1 MAVHFAGN
9 DLLVELAVVL
19 DGIVVAVGQDTR
31 SKLLFAVIA
40 IEANLCTNKKR
51 DIVIDGG
58 LVIGCGWND
67 D

>member
-1 MAVHFAGN
+1 MAIHFAGN

-51 DIVIDGG
+51 DICD
-58 LVIGCGWND
+58 
-67 D
+67 